1 MPIRCV
7 IFDFDGTLVDSD
19 PVKRM
24 AFYEVTAEVP
34 GAAEVLET
42 IFARPDPGDR
52 YDIFAK
58 LAARLDSDAAGDW
71 AEAYGRLCE
80 RRILDLLARS
90 GVGRTLGRLKADGY
104 RLFVASATPQG
115 DLVSLLEKSPLAAI
129 FAGVYGRPRAKS
141 QILHDI
147 LHRYAWTPGD
157 VIMVGNGESDR
168 RAAAAVGCPFV
179 GVGCDAS
186 AFDGP
191 VSALIADI
199 EGLTQANIVPT
210 IERPPSAAACAP
222 GSGA

>member
-1 MPIRCV
+1 MIQALV
-7 IFDFDGTLVDSD
+7 FDFDGTLVDSD
-19 PVKRM
+19 PIKRS
-24 AFYEVTAEVP
+24 AFYDVTTDIP
-34 GAAEVLET
+34 GAAEALDA
-42 IFARPDPGDR
+42 IFAAPGPGDR
-52 YDIFAK
+52 YDVFAK
-58 LAARLDSDAAGDW
+58 LATRLDSDAAGDW
-71 AEAYGRLCE
+71 AEAYGRHCQ
-80 RRILDLLARS
+80 RRILDLLAGS

-115 DLVSLLEKSPLAAI
+115 DLVSLVEKSPLAAH

-147 LHRYAWTPGD
+147 LHQHAWTPGD

-191 VSALIADI
+191 VNALIADI
-199 EGLTQANIVPT
+199 EGLTQADIVPM
-210 IERPPSAAACAP
+210 IERSPSAAACAP